1 MDFKFFK
8 PQNWRKRSGEARRH
22 NCAVLPTKQGSTP
35 LRMDAIHTQF
45 PFEPL
50 SPRGTGTAHVERM
63 RCYEKTIACDG
74 AFALTALTA
83 TVSAEGATDFSYFNY
98 YDVDAKNQ
106 ITFKFHAEYTCRAY
120 EKWGDAD
127 IVTEMPSNLYMAQSL
142 ESWTSDQIVFKIGVN
157 KVYCKGRED
166 GGDRHG
172 AHTNLVTEPT
182 KTVTFEGSDLCHKPL
197 TNLTATIGGVLYREM
212 TRLHLR

>member
-1 MDFKFFK
+1 MK
-8 PQNWRKRSGEARRH
+8 KRLLVM
-22 NCAVLPTKQGSTP
+22 VL
-35 LRMDAIHTQF
+35 L
-45 PFEPL
+45 L
-50 SPRGTGTAHVERM
+50 
-63 RCYEKTIACDG
+63 CLL
-74 AFALTALTA
+74 LTALTA

-197 TNLTATIGGVLYREM
+197 TNLTATIGGVLYRENDAL
-212 TRLHLR
+212 TFTVTTTKPRYTLIEHPQAPTTCTEYGYSHLCYECQG